1 VDPKYGLT
9 GEDFPKRTIHFGSNY
24 RPPLIAK
31 SWLKLFWAALDDF
44 MLKVLIFASIFSIV
58 FDMVLA
64 SPSHRKHA
72 WIEGAAIMIAVLLV
86 AGVGSFVDWKKEVQF
101 VKSRAKSEE
110 KNVCTVLRNG
120 KAEIIHHNHLHVGD
134 IMNVEYGMAVPV
146 DGIVLKAAQLSV
158 DESAM
163 TGESDEMKKDILKV
177 CLSRLADKLGEG
189 KAMDAMTKSHELP
202 SPLLLSGT
210 NIAGGEG

>member
-1 VDPKYGLT
+1 
-9 GEDFPKRTIHFGSNY
+9 
-24 RPPLIAK
+24 
-31 SWLKLFWAALDDF
+31 
-44 MLKVLIFASIFSIV
+44 
-58 FDMVLA
+58 
-64 SPSHRKHA
+64 
-72 WIEGAAIMIAVLLV
+72 
-86 AGVGSFVDWKKEVQF
+86 
-101 VKSRAKSEE
+101 
-110 KNVCTVLRNG
+110 
-120 KAEIIHHNHLHVGD
+120 
-134 IMNVEYGMAVPV
+134 MNVEYGMAVPV